1 MHHDELRELAASYAL
16 DALSDDEKE
25 AFEQNLDLCPE
36 CAGVVASLRATVSTL
51 AYAAPGRKAP
61 AALRARVL
69 DAIERLPSAV
79 PASPKPG
86 AAPSQ
91 VSPEV
96 ARRGPATN
104 AWWLPAAAVIGAI
117 VVGGYALALRA
128 HIVFL
133 DQELREA
140 RAQAESAQRQLIDV
154 QAQLARAQVEVQRVS
169 LTTTILASPDVLR
182 VDLKGQP
189 SAPAAIGHA
198 FWSRTRGVLFTANA
212 LPPLPAS
219 QVYQLWIVTAS
230 GPLSAG
236 LLSLDAEGRALL
248 VSTPPTPVTP
258 TTFAVTVEPAGGVP
272 APTGAFALVGAL

>member
-16 DALSDDEKE
+16 DALSDDERE
-25 AFEQNLDLCPE
+25 AFEQHLDLCPE
-36 CAGVVASLRATVSTL
+36 CTGEVASLRATVSEL
-51 AYAAPGRKAP
+51 AYAVPGRKPP

-69 DAIERLPSAV
+69 GAVERLPSAV
-79 PASPKPG
+79 PAVPPP

-91 VSPEV
+91 VSPPRV
-96 ARRGPATN
+96 AVRPPATN
-104 AWWLPAAAVIGAI
+104 PWWLAAAAVIGAI

-128 HIVFL
+128 HIGFL

-154 QAQLARAQVEVQRVS
+154 QTQLARAQVEVQRVS

-212 LPPLPAS
+212 LPALPAS
-219 QVYQLWIVTAS
+219 QVYQLWIVTGT

-236 LLSLDAEGRALL
+236 LLSLDAQGRALL
-248 VSTPPTPVTP
+248 VSSPPTPVTP

>member
-16 DALSDDEKE
+16 DALSDDERE
-25 AFEQNLDLCPE
+25 AFERHLDLCPE
-36 CAGVVASLRATVSTL
+36 CTGEVASLRATVSEL
-51 AYAAPGRKAP
+51 AYAVPGRKPA

-69 DAIERLPSAV
+69 GAVERMPAAV
-79 PASPKPG
+79 PAVPPP

-91 VSPEV
+91 MSPPV
-96 ARRGPATN
+96 AVRPPATSP
-104 AWWLPAAAVIGAI
+104 WWLAAAAVIGAI

-128 HIVFL
+128 HIGFL

-169 LTTTILASPDVLR
+169 LTTTILSSPDVLR

-212 LPPLPAS
+212 LPALPAS
-219 QVYQLWIVTAS
+219 QVYQLWIVTGT

-236 LLSLDAEGRALL
+236 LLTLDAQGRALL
-248 VSTPPTPVTP
+248 VSSPPTPVTP